1 MLATTLSIARKHQQ
15 EGRKPAA
22 LTTFSD
28 FLFGVVSHAVCTTS
42 SADAGIA
49 LLHDLG
55 VTSALREF
63 AALNGWALAAL
74 QSGPVKSAVIND
86 PTLVCLAWFCGES
99 ECAAVMLEAIRSANV
114 RRHFPLT
121 GFWQEFATGLLCLA
135 DHEPYN
141 APTLKA
147 KGYER
152 YLMPYLS
159 LIADLSQNRDTKT
172 VLAEVD
178 QAFQARNRDKRL
190 LDWRTIDGDGKKP
203 VQWDFRRET
212 LLRYKGAA

>member
-1 MLATTLSIARKHQQ
+1 MHSTC
-15 EGRKPAA
+15 PAPRNFPV
-22 LTTFSD
+22 TESD
-28 FLFGVVSHAVCTTS
+28 
-42 SADAGIA
+42 
-49 LLHDLG
+49 
-55 VTSALREF
+55 R
-63 AALNGWALAAL
+63 
-74 QSGPVKSAVIND
+74 
-86 PTLVCLAWFCGES
+86 
-99 ECAAVMLEAIRSANV
+99 
-114 RRHFPLT
+114 
-121 GFWQEFATGLLCLA
+121 
-135 DHEPYN
+135 N